1 MTQSTL
7 PTRRALHAYPGPVGE
22 LVSREISAHMDAL
35 VRTGDTL
42 VPGLVTQ
49 LLGLSP
55 PDSHPHRNNG
65 DRTTAN
71 AAEPHQNNR
80 WRGAGRLPVAA
91 SARVIARLSM
101 ISNID
106 RGSTAPAGRGRLPA
120 GRCQSRGG
128 RGDSFA
134 HPTDADYTGLA
145 EVAWGPR
152 RRVLLVLSRARS
164 FVRSGNGPTRDHHE
178 QRRRVID

>member
-55 PDSHPHRNNG
+55 PDSH
-65 DRTTAN
+65 
-71 AAEPHQNNR
+71 
-80 WRGAGRLPVAA
+80 
-91 SARVIARLSM
+91 
-101 ISNID
+101 
-106 RGSTAPAGRGRLPA
+106 
-120 GRCQSRGG
+120 RCQSRGG

-152 RRVLLVLSRARS
+152 RQVLLVLSRTRP

>member
-80 WRGAGRLPVAA
+80 WHMICEKAALQVEYLSGRRSARPSSVDQGADVRSRSSAA
-91 SARVIARLSM
+91 SYS
-101 ISNID
+101 
-106 RGSTAPAGRGRLPA
+106 
-120 GRCQSRGG
+120 
-128 RGDSFA
+128 
-134 HPTDADYTGLA
+134 
-145 EVAWGPR
+145 
-152 RRVLLVLSRARS
+152 
-164 FVRSGNGPTRDHHE
+164 
-178 QRRRVID
+178 

>member
-55 PDSHPHRNNG
+55 PDSHPHRNNTVTERPRMQRSHT
-65 DRTTAN
+65 RTTAG
-71 AAEPHQNNR
+71 AAQDGFPSPLR
-80 WRGAGRLPVAA
+80 
-91 SARVIARLSM
+91 
-101 ISNID
+101 
-106 RGSTAPAGRGRLPA
+106 PA
-120 GRCQSRGG
+120 
-128 RGDSFA
+128 
-134 HPTDADYTGLA
+134 
-145 EVAWGPR
+145 
-152 RRVLLVLSRARS
+152 
-164 FVRSGNGPTRDHHE
+164 
-178 QRRRVID
+178 